1 MAATTETEA
10 TRSGADVCPP
20 SQGAAVAAR
29 LAAGRRV
36 RRELPAGGRLHIDR
50 PLPFLCVARGRA
62 AGNGR
67 KPDTQGVET
76 LVLTQPAYLIAAPE
90 APPEDDLRGLIDAV
104 AGAAAERFGGFLVLE
119 FFDLSGPPGHDPA
132 GADGDANS
140 SELPHLGFAVAADRP
155 DSLAPTL
162 DVLERELEALRVP
175 GCRPPRVFRLDP
187 DQLPPPDRGGPLGPP
202 AGADAGDADTEGDGA
217 AAAAPRRA
225 WIGIGVAP
233 AWRSPAG
240 ALYPVVLLRLAHE
253 LAPALSRVF
262 DDFCRRRT
270 TLAPPHFHSLG
281 RRAVVRAAWHAD
293 RRLAEVAG
301 SFEFL
306 RLCNPA
312 DLDAA
317 WEEFRRARCERPP
330 DFAYPPLPIDPEA
343 IKRTLFSLPIEEIED
358 PTLGRLFREKQE
370 ELDRQITMLRDRGGR
385 DFFYGSLQLYGD
397 VEEPLIHLA
406 RKLLYRL
413 PAHRREDD
421 RGGYLPAVAMAAAAR
436 EEAAAYAGAYPEF
449 PTGVELCDDIASGL
463 LVSGGRLLVHRD
475 ARFARSRV
483 EALLHHEIGTH
494 LVTLCNGRAQR
505 LRLLAAGLS
514 GYETLQEGLAVLA
527 EFLAGGLSRPRLRLL
542 AARVVA
548 CHAVCEGAG
557 FVDTFRELVDDC
569 GYPPR
574 EAFDVA
580 VRVHRGG
587 GMTKDACYLRGLV
600 RVLDHLGAGG
610 ELEPLLVGKIAIR
623 HLPVVEELGRRG
635 LVEPM
640 AVRPRW
646 LDLEPARARLE
657 RLRAGM
663 APLDLIEPPEERP
676 AGTSAGEAPAEA

>member
-1 MAATTETEA
+1 MPATDVETAACP
-10 TRSGADVCPP
+10 SGC
-20 SQGAAVAAR
+20 AAGVAGR
-29 LAAGRRV
+29 LAEGRRV

-50 PLPFLCVARGRA
+50 PLPFLCVGRRRAGTTGRGDA
-62 AGNGR
+62 ALGAER
-67 KPDTQGVET
+67 
-76 LVLTQPAYLIAAPE
+76 LVLTQPAYLMAAADASPE
-90 APPEDDLRGLIDAV
+90 GDLRQLVDAV
-104 AGAAAERFGGFLVLE
+104 AGAAVERFGGFLALE
-119 FFDLSGPPGHDPA
+119 FFELSKPSEHPPADAAGPGP
-132 GADGDANS
+132 
-140 SELPHLGFAVAADRP
+140 SELPRLGFAVAADRS
-155 DSLAPTL
+155 DAFAPTL
-162 DVLERELEALRVP
+162 DLLERELEALRVP
-175 GCRPPRVFRLDP
+175 GCRPPRVFRLDRG
-187 DQLPPPDRGGPLGPP
+187 QLPPFEAGGPLGPP
-202 AGADAGDADTEGDGA
+202 AGEDGEENEGDGDGGD
-217 AAAAPRRA
+217 PRRA
-225 WIGIGVAP
+225 WIGLGVAP
-233 AWRSPAG
+233 AWRSAG
-240 ALYPVVLLRLAHE
+240 GTLYPVVLLRLAHE

-262 DDFCRRRT
+262 DEFSRRHT

-281 RRAVVRAAWHAD
+281 RRAVVRAAWTAD

-301 SFEFL
+301 SYEFL

-312 DLDAA
+312 DLEAA

-343 IKRTLFSLPIEEIED
+343 IKRTLFNLPIEEIED

-397 VEEPLIHLA
+397 VEEPLAGLA

-421 RGGYLPAVAMAAAAR
+421 RRGYLPAAEMAAAAR
-436 EEAAAYAGAYPEF
+436 AETAAYAEVYPGF

-463 LVSGGRLLVHRD
+463 LVSGGKLLVHRD

-483 EALLHHEIGTH
+483 DALLQHEVGTH
-494 LVTLCNGRAQR
+494 LLTLCNGRAQR
-505 LRLLAAGLS
+505 LRLFAAGLS

-610 ELEPLLVGKIAIR
+610 DLEPLFVGKIAIR

-646 LDLEPARARLE
+646 LDREPARARLE
-657 RLRAGM
+657 RLAAGLT
-663 APLDLIEPPEERP
+663 PLDLIEPVEAAP
-676 AGTSAGEAPAEA
+676 AGETAGEAWTPERRNGP